1 MTFRHHRLIPA
12 CWVSVAL
19 AAVMRNCATSSLTWV
34 QHLVALIAAP
44 QPWPWFRANLA
55 WRQHSAVDAA
65 HSHRRDWR
73 ARGALNKDH
82 SLSFRV
88 RSMAIAPVR
97 HREQHRL

>member
-44 QPWPWFRANLA
+44 QPWP
-55 WRQHSAVDAA
+55 
-65 HSHRRDWR
+65 
-73 ARGALNKDH
+73 
-82 SLSFRV
+82 
-88 RSMAIAPVR
+88 
-97 HREQHRL
+97 